1 MVGAWAA
8 ENALM
13 LGQVKVDDNSNEIS
27 AIPKLLQVLDV
38 AGCIVTIDAVG
49 CQYRCDQRYR
59 HCRADHRP
67 AGRLPPGTAVS
78 WP

>member
-1 MVGAWAA
+1 
-8 ENALM
+8 
-13 LGQVKVDDNSNEIS
+13 
-27 AIPKLLQVLDV
+27 V